1 MLFHRLLQKILRSV
15 SFGVFLHF
23 LLKYKPFDD
32 FSSFQDVIANL
43 FLSVAT
49 EYVCVCVC
57 IHWIK
62 TSFKLSLHFFS
73 APSLKDG
80 RMGRFRG
87 FSSIYVEVK
96 TLMLEFVNRL
106 KNGTHLS
113 CCERLPK
120 GHSVQMS
127 LCLTSHKMLWHTMVG
142 DMWWPECVQP
152 SLPKEKSPLAAEIKS
167 LFGDSCL
174 TKICLLRFTS
184 YWSSLL

>member
-15 SFGVFLHF
+15 SSGVFLHF

-49 EYVCVCVC
+49 EYVCVC
-57 IHWIK
+57 
-62 TSFKLSLHFFS
+62 LHPLNKDVFQAIIAFFFS
-73 APSLKDG
+73 AFFKDG

-96 TLMLEFVNRL
+96 TLMLEFVNLL

-127 LCLTSHKMLWHTMVG
+127 LCLTSHKML
-142 DMWWPECVQP
+142 
-152 SLPKEKSPLAAEIKS
+152 
-167 LFGDSCL
+167 
-174 TKICLLRFTS
+174 
-184 YWSSLL
+184 

>member
-1 MLFHRLLQKILRSV
+1 
-15 SFGVFLHF
+15 
-23 LLKYKPFDD
+23 
-32 FSSFQDVIANL
+32 
-43 FLSVAT
+43 
-49 EYVCVCVC
+49 
-57 IHWIK
+57 
-62 TSFKLSLHFFS
+62 
-73 APSLKDG
+73 
-80 RMGRFRG
+80 MGRFRG

-127 LCLTSHKMLWHTMVG
+127 LCLTSHKMLRHAMVG

-152 SLPKEKSPLAAEIKS
+152 PLPKEKSPLAAEIKS

-184 YWSSLL
+184 Y